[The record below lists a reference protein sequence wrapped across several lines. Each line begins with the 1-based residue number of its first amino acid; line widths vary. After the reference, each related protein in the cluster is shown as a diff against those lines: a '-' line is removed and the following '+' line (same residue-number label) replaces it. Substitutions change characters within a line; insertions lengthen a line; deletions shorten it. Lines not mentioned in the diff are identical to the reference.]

1 MTLSSL
7 ATILFP
13 RSQHKDDMM
22 YSIMLL
28 KLHKII
34 RIYINVMWDWQYY
47 VKYSSHSTWT
57 WEVFCIIMLVS
68 HNTIMILKKCC
79 VVGKPKDTSIVYRV
93 TSQNLRRHEHVLLIF
108 FWTHL
113 LIPSPASNFDLAH
126 ILHLLKHRQ
135 IVGPGTK

>member
-1 MTLSSL
+1 MSGT
-7 ATILFP
+7 FP
-13 RSQHKDDMM
+13 FWINIGHFNPQNIIKIQH
-22 YSIMLL
+22 
-28 KLHKII
+28 
-34 RIYINVMWDWQYY
+34 NVMWVWQYLM
-47 VKYSSHSTWT
+47 KYSPKFSIFSLNVRNIHKY
-57 WEVFCIIMLVS
+57 FCGIMLVS